1 MRTVGE
7 VSRPKKSQ
15 NGRVS
20 LKITEICLS
29 IFILSIS
36 ASGLALAESEINGS
50 VDAASGD
57 IAPSPSISNVEGI
70 WTFSLGTSDVITAVL
85 YQSEGLI
92 WGAAKSEKPEPMN
105 GVLSGSIFGDR
116 VEIKALYA
124 DGDVL
129 TVTGMVGTF
138 AGETIRGSYFQI
150 NSLGSATSGSFA
162 GMRTSTDT
170 SERAPLLAA
179 EPAPESAVTETSQ
192 GSEDGVGSKN
202 ETVDEEETTAGF
214 TDVHQLSAGINPRIL
229 GYAAPVTGKSRIV

>member
-1 MRTVGE
+1 M
-7 VSRPKKSQ
+7 
-15 NGRVS
+15 
-20 LKITEICLS
+20 KITEICLS

-36 ASGLALAESEINGS
+36 AWGSALAEDEITGS
-50 VDAASGD
+50 VDAAGGD
-57 IAPSPSISNVEGI
+57 VAPSPSISNLEGI
-70 WTFSLGTSDVITAVL
+70 WTFSLGTSDLITAVL
-85 YQSEGLI
+85 YSSEGLI
-92 WGAAKSEKPEPMN
+92 WGAARSEKPEPMN

-150 NSLGSATSGSFA
+150 NSLGSATSGGFA

-170 SERAPLLAA
+170 SEYAPLSATD
-179 EPAPESAVTETSQ
+179 PAPESAVAETSE
-192 GSEDGVGSKN
+192 STEDGVGSKN
-202 ETVDEEETTAGF
+202 ETVDDEEVETAAGF
-214 TDVHQLSAGINPRIL
+214 ADVHQLSSSINPRIL